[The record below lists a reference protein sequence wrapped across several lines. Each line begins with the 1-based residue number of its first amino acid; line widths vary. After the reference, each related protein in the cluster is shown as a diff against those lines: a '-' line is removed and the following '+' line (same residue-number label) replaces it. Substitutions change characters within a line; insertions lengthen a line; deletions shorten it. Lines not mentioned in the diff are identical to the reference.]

1 MKRLFAKSLGTAALA
16 LAVAFGA
23 SSARAGTSFDFLF
36 SMDHV
41 SNDRQLFLNLAVSN
55 YGYDQV
61 VLEPVLPRIR
71 YVEVD
76 LPVVLFLAHESGR
89 PPDFIVDLRAR
100 GLSWSVIFS
109 RCDVSPQVLFE
120 GIDADPGPPYGNA
133 WGYWKKHPRAA
144 RFSDADIAGLVQVQ
158 IGSRVAGMRAYE
170 LARARGN
177 GRQVF
182 AFVAEKKGRPY
193 HDHADRPSKAGGPH
207 GKKGKGRGR
216 H

>member
-1 MKRLFAKSLGTAALA
+1 MKHRITKSLITAALA
-16 LAVAFGA
+16 LVVAFGA
-23 SSARAGTSFDFLF
+23 SSARAGTSFEFLF
-36 SMDHV
+36 HTDRV
-41 SNDRQLFLNLAVSN
+41 SDDRQLFLNLAVSN

-89 PPDFIVDLRAR
+89 SVDSIVDLRAS
-100 GLSWSVIFS
+100 GLSWSVVFT
-109 RCDVSPQVLFE
+109 RCGVAPEILFQ

-133 WGYWKKHPRAA
+133 WGYWKKNPRAV
-144 RFSDADIAGLVQVQ
+144 RLSDSDIAGLVQVQ
-158 IGSRVAGMRAYE
+158 IGSRVAGVRAYD

-177 GRQVF
+177 GRPIFTV
-182 AFVAEKKGRPY
+182 VAEKKGRPY
-193 HDHADRPSKAGGPH
+193 HAGKPSNEGGPH